1 MPGQDD
7 ALTFRRMSA
16 EPEKAHLD
24 VSSDVDMEKPK
35 SNKKAAAKGGK
46 AGKSKEAL
54 DSQKFEFGDI
64 VLARLRGFPPW
75 REFPS
80 RRGKVN

>member
-1 MPGQDD
+1 MARRSRAGRVADSH
-7 ALTFRRMSA
+7 RMSA
-16 EPEKAHLD
+16 EPEKAPVD

-35 SNKKAAAKGGK
+35 SNKKTAKGGK
-46 AGKSKEAL
+46 AGKSKESL

-75 REFPS
+75 REFS
-80 RRGKVN
+80 TASA